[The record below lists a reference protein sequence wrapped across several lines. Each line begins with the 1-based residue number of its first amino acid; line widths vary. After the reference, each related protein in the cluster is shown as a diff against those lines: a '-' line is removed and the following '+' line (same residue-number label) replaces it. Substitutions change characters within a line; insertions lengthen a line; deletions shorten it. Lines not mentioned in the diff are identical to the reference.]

1 VIHSSSQRVFFGLLL
16 VGVTIA
22 FLWLIRGFLQPI
34 FWAVAF
40 GIVIFPLHAKIER
53 RLRPRG
59 SLAATASV
67 LLVLLIVILPLAGIG
82 AVVTGEAA
90 ALYERIRGGNID
102 LTSPLLWAETQLP
115 VLIAFLESLGID
127 PEGLR
132 SQISDSA
139 ATVSQFIAS
148 QALAIGQ
155 NTVRVAVFFFIM
167 LYLLFFFLRDGDRLV
182 NRILR
187 ALPLSPAREQ
197 KLLERFAD
205 VSRATI
211 KGTFATGA
219 VQGMIGGVLFW
230 ALGIPAPILWGALMA
245 FLSFLPAFGSAVIWG
260 PAAVMLIVNGEVAK
274 GFILI
279 AAGSLVI
286 GLVDNILWPFL
297 VGRDTRMPDFF
308 VLLATLGG
316 LAMFGVSGF
325 VIGPLLAAFFITFW
339 QMFEMEFHG
348 QPGVEFNAETEQPVL
363 IEK

>member
-1 VIHSSSQRVFFGLLL
+1 LSELGIDREETRQGIAKAGTAASQYLTSNALSMGQ
-16 VGVTIA
+16 GVVRFT
-22 FLWLIRGFLQPI
+22 
-34 FWAVAF
+34 
-40 GIVIFPLHAKIER
+40 
-53 RLRPRG
+53 
-59 SLAATASV
+59 V
-67 LLVLLIVILPLAGIG
+67 LLVV
-82 AVVTGEAA
+82 
-90 ALYERIRGGNID
+90 
-102 LTSPLLWAETQLP
+102 
-115 VLIAFLESLGID
+115 
-127 PEGLR
+127 
-132 SQISDSA
+132 
-139 ATVSQFIAS
+139 
-148 QALAIGQ
+148 
-155 NTVRVAVFFFIM
+155 M

-348 QPGVEFNAETEQPVL
+348 QPGVDFNAETEQPVL